1 MNSLL
6 GQSAGSQTQRQRLRH
21 FQQALPKNLQRKDLT
36 KGEATT
42 PWHLPDI
49 GADAFEQRNS
59 SRR

>member
-42 PWHLPDI
+42 P
-49 GADAFEQRNS
+49 
-59 SRR
+59 